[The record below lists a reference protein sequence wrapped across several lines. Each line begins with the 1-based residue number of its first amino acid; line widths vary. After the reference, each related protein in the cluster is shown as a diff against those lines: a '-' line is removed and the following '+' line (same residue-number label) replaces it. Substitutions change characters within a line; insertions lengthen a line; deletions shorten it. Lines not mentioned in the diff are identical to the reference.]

1 MTSSQK
7 HTSATAD
14 LNQPKINVIYRNV
27 EDLKPDPTNPRV
39 HSPKQVKQIAASIK
53 AFGYN
58 VPILIDQHD
67 NVIAGHGRLLACQH
81 LGLIQVPTIC
91 LDNLSPQ
98 QVTAFRIADNRL
110 TDTSVWDDRLLAE
123 QLKVLSLSE
132 LDFSLEAIGFDVG
145 EIDFRIQGL
154 ASVHEDEDDTAEL
167 HVGPAVT
174 KPGDLWLLGPHR
186 LLCGNALEPQSY
198 ESLMQ
203 GKLADMVISDPPYN
217 VKIDGHVGGKGK
229 IKHREFSMASG
240 EMTTAE
246 FTQFLRT
253 CFALVV
259 QHSSN
264 GSVHALFMDWHHM
277 HEMLTAGND
286 VYSRLLNMCVWVK
299 HQAGMGSLYRSQH
312 ELVFIYKNGTAS
324 HQNHIQLGKFGRHR
338 SNIWE
343 YPGIQAM
350 RHGEEGDLLAM
361 HPTVKPIKLIADAM
375 LDCSS
380 RGDIVLDPFTGSGTI
395 ILAAERVG
403 RLAYGMELDPLYVDT
418 AIRRWQNLTGQ
429 QAIHAD
435 TGERFSQ
442 REAAVEAMTSHA
454 EVAHG

>member
-1 MTSSQK
+1 MHK
-7 HTSATAD
+7 
-14 LNQPKINVIYRNV
+14 LPKITVIYRSSG
-27 EDLKPDPTNPRV
+27 ELKPDPANPRI
-39 HSPKQVKQIAASIK
+39 HSPKQVKQIAVSIK
-53 AFGYN
+53 AFGFN
-58 VPILIDQHD
+58 VPVLVDRND
-67 NVIAGHGRLLACQH
+67 YVIAGHGRLLACQQ
-81 LGLIQVPTIC
+81 LGITQVPTIC
-91 LDNLSPQ
+91 LDNLTPH

-110 TDTSVWDDRLLAE
+110 TDTSVWDDKLLAE
-123 QLKVLSLSE
+123 QLKALSLSE
-132 LDFSLEAIGFDVG
+132 LDFSLEAIGFDMG

-154 ASVHEDEDDTAEL
+154 DSMPEDEDDTAEL
-167 HVGPAVT
+167 PLGPAVT
-174 KPGDLWLLGPHR
+174 KLSDLWLLGPHR
-186 LLCGNALEPQSY
+186 LLCGNALESRSY
-198 ESLMQ
+198 ETLMQ
-203 GKLADMVISDPPYN
+203 GKVADMVISDLPYN
-217 VKIDGHVGGKGK
+217 VQINGHAGGNGR
-229 IKHREFSMASG
+229 IKHREFAMASG
-240 EMTTAE
+240 EMTPAE

-253 CFALVV
+253 CFALLVL
-259 QHSSN
+259 HSSN
-264 GSVHALFMDWHHM
+264 GSVHALFMDWNHM
-277 HEMLTAGND
+277 PEMLTAGNA

-312 ELVFIYKNGTAS
+312 ELVFIYKSGTAS
-324 HQNHIQLGKFGRHR
+324 HQNHIQLGRFGRHR
-338 SNIWE
+338 SNVWE

-429 QAIHAD
+429 QAIHAS

-442 REAAVEAMTSHA
+442 REAAVEAMTCHV
-454 EVAHG
+454 EVVHG